1 MFSLLLVWGIMVQKE
16 GAIMNWEQFAVKVM
30 SISKI
35 GLKFSKDDYA
45 LENYEEL
52 ERISREMLNSLPI
65 EPIAKNL
72 YERDL
77 YPTPNVS
84 VRVLLFDN
92 EGRLLMVKEKAE
104 DKWAV
109 PGGWC
114 DVFESPKENA
124 IKEVKQE
131 AGFDIEID
139 RLVGIFQREKY
150 KDYPTLVSEYV
161 HYFVGHIVN
170 GVARH
175 NHETTDVAFFE
186 VDHLPE
192 LSKKTTR
199 LEIGRALEVALYGGE
214 AAFD

>member
-1 MFSLLLVWGIMVQKE
+1 
-16 GAIMNWEQFAVKVM
+16 MNWEQFAVRVM

-92 EGRLLMVKEKAE
+92 EGRLLLVKEKVE

-124 IKEVKQE
+124 IREVKQE
-131 AGFDIEID
+131 AGFDVEID
-139 RLVGIFQREKY
+139 RLLGVFQREKY

-175 NHETTDVAFFE
+175 NHETTEVEFFAI
-186 VDHLPE
+186 DRLPE
-192 LSKKTTR
+192 LSKKSTR
-199 LEIGRALEVALYGGE
+199 LEIGRALQVALYGGD

>member
-1 MFSLLLVWGIMVQKE
+1 MY
-16 GAIMNWEQFAVKVM
+16 WEQFAVKVM

-35 GLKFSKDDYA
+35 GLKFSKDEYA

-65 EPIAKNL
+65 EPIAINL

-92 EGRLLMVKEKAE
+92 EGRLLLVKEKAE

-114 DVFESPKENA
+114 DVFESPKENG

-131 AGFDIEID
+131 AGFDVEID
-139 RLVGIFQREKY
+139 RLVGVFQREKY

-161 HYFVGHIVN
+161 HYFVCLIVN

-175 NHETTDVAFFE
+175 NHETTDVAFFAI
-186 VDHLPE
+186 DHLPE
-192 LSKKTTR
+192 LSKKSTR
-199 LEIGRALEVALYGGE
+199 LEIGRALQVALYGGD

>member
-1 MFSLLLVWGIMVQKE
+1 
-16 GAIMNWEQFAVKVM
+16 MNWEQFAVKVM

-35 GLKFSKDDYA
+35 GLKFSKDEFA

-65 EPIAKNL
+65 EPIAVNL

-92 EGRLLMVKEKAE
+92 EGRLLLVKEKAE

-114 DVFESPKENA
+114 DVFESPKENG

-131 AGFDIEID
+131 AGFDVEID
-139 RLVGIFQREKY
+139 RLVGVFQREKY

-170 GVARH
+170 GAARH
-175 NHETTDVAFFE
+175 NHETSDVAFFAI
-186 VDHLPE
+186 DRLPE
-192 LSKKTTR
+192 LSKKSTR
-199 LEIGRALEVALYGGE
+199 LEIGRALQVALYGGD

>member
-1 MFSLLLVWGIMVQKE
+1 
-16 GAIMNWEQFAVKVM
+16 MNWEQFAVKVM

-35 GLKFSKDDYA
+35 GLKFSKDEYA

-65 EPIAKNL
+65 EPIAINL

-84 VRVLLFDN
+84 VRVLLFDD
-92 EGRLLMVKEKAE
+92 EGRLLLVKEKVE

-114 DVFESPKENA
+114 DVFESPKENG

-131 AGFDIEID
+131 SGFDVEID
-139 RLVGIFQREKY
+139 RLVGVFQREKY

-170 GVARH
+170 GVALH
-175 NHETTDVAFFE
+175 NHETTDVAFFAI
-186 VDHLPE
+186 DHLPE
-192 LSKKTTR
+192 LSKKSTR
-199 LEIGRALEVALYGGE
+199 LEIGRALQVALYGGD

>member
-1 MFSLLLVWGIMVQKE
+1 
-16 GAIMNWEQFAVKVM
+16 MNWEQFAVKVM

-52 ERISREMLNSLPI
+52 ERISRDMLNLLPI

-92 EGRLLMVKEKAE
+92 QGRLLLVKEKVE

-131 AGFDIEID
+131 AGFDVEID
-139 RLVGIFQREKY
+139 RLVGVFQREKY

-170 GVARH
+170 GTAMH
-175 NHETTDVAFFE
+175 NHETTEVAFFE
-186 VDHLPE
+186 VDRLPE

-199 LEIGRALEVALYGGE
+199 LEIGRAMEVALYGGD

>member
-1 MFSLLLVWGIMVQKE
+1 
-16 GAIMNWEQFAVKVM
+16 MNWEQFAVKVM

-52 ERISREMLNSLPI
+52 ERISRDMLNLLPI

-92 EGRLLMVKEKAE
+92 QGRLLLVKEKVE

-131 AGFDIEID
+131 AGFDVEID
-139 RLVGIFQREKY
+139 RLVGVFQREKY

-170 GVARH
+170 GTAMH
-175 NHETTDVAFFE
+175 NHETTEVAFFE
-186 VDHLPE
+186 VDRLPE

-199 LEIGRALEVALYGGE
+199 LEIGRALEVALYGGD

>member
-1 MFSLLLVWGIMVQKE
+1 MLQKE
-16 GAIMNWEQFAVKVM
+16 GAFMNWEQFAVKVM

-35 GLKFSKDDYA
+35 GLKFSKDEYA

-52 ERISREMLNSLPI
+52 QTISREMLNTLPI
-65 EPIAKNL
+65 EPIHKNL
-72 YERDL
+72 FERDL

-84 VRVLLFDN
+84 VRVLLFDDQ
-92 EGRLLMVKEKAE
+92 GHLLMVKEKSE

-114 DVFESPKENA
+114 DVFESIRENA
-124 IKEVKQE
+124 VKEVKQE

-170 GVARH
+170 GEPKH
-175 NHETTDVAFFE
+175 NHETTEVAFF
-186 VDHLPE
+186 DIGQLPE
-192 LSKKTTR
+192 LSKKTTIM
-199 LEIGRALEVALYGGE
+199 EISRALQVALHGGDVT
-214 AAFD
+214 FD